1 MTYTITTECHE
12 DGIVTLVRAELH
24 NADDFTKLIKVLFEY
39 RDQRFP
45 QQKEEPT

>member
-1 MTYTITTECHE
+1 MTYTITTDEQ
-12 DGIVTLVRAELH
+12 GPTLVRAELD

-45 QQKEEPT
+45 QQKEEKI